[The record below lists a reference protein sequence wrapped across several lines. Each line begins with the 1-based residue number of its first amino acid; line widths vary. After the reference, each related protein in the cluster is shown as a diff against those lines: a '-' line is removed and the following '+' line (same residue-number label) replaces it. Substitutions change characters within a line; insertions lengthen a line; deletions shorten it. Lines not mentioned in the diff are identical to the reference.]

1 MKLYT
6 NHADYAILMKR
17 RLQKKELADKAA
29 VNGALPKAPHRR
41 GYSLEAKEICHLLY
55 LTKEQ
60 FPDFYLPLLLACTTG
75 CRVSELI
82 ALRFCD
88 VDFRKKQLSING
100 QIGRPVDISGISKD
114 SKIYQKVNP
123 KTHAGIRTIPIS
135 DLVLDEIVVAR
146 ERYLKKFGEHY
157 DDDGKGYLC
166 PSQTGTASSRRLYRR
181 YFKQLKEQ
189 MGMPEDFHWHDLRH
203 TFATIME
210 ESRINLKEL
219 AVVMGH
225 SSSDLT
231 MKVYVEKKQPV
242 FEGIK
247 GYLDIVGEAAK
258 ESIVSRASP
267 YRQNIIEYPGDI
279 SVLTRIVRQARST
292 TMQKD
297 EKFLAAYAKIPYN
310 LS

>member
-1 MKLYT
+1 
-6 NHADYAILMKR
+6 MKR
-17 RLQKKELADKAA
+17 KELEYPPRAPGLSHGEIISWKFRENITLSHKRYCIRFQITFADETS
-29 VNGALPKAPHRR
+29 VNKECGGFKTKQEALEK
-41 GYSLEAKEICHLLY
+41 KN
-55 LTKEQ
+55 
-60 FPDFYLPLLLACTTG
+60 
-75 CRVSELI
+75 ELI

-166 PSQTGTASSRRLYRR
+166 PSQTGTASNRRLYRR

-279 SVLTRIVRQARST
+279 SVLTRIVRQARSA